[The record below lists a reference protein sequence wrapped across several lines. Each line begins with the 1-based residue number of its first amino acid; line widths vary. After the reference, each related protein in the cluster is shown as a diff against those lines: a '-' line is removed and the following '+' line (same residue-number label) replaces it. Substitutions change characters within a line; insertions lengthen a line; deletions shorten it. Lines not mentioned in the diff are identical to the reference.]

1 VVLHEDLANLFRH
14 GMAPKDALCANVPSA
29 DHLNKEN
36 NAWRLTEDPGE
47 AFCGTNV
54 VVHIMVVEATVA

>member
-1 VVLHEDLANLFRH
+1 MRIWRICSA
-14 GMAPKDALCANVPSA
+14 MAWPQKDALCANVTSA
-29 DHLNKEN
+29 AHLNKEN